1 VISPAPIAEGRPRRV
16 AKGFVE
22 ERDMLPEGIQIRGW
36 ATTVDAPP
44 ERVEIRIEDE
54 VVATTREFAPRP
66 DVAAFLGAES
76 AAQSA
81 WSCTVPYGAVKSY
94 RYQVATISAFSS
106 DGNERILFLGT
117 LDSLFGTVMQA
128 RAQALTQ
135 QVAQRQ
141 NEVVDLRERLA
152 VAEHQRNEL
161 DQQIAAMK
169 QSRFWKAREQ
179 WFAVKRKVGL
189 TDER

>member
-1 VISPAPIAEGRPRRV
+1 
-16 AKGFVE
+16 
-22 ERDMLPEGIQIRGW
+22 
-36 ATTVDAPP
+36 
-44 ERVEIRIEDE
+44 VEIRIEDE

-81 WSCTVPYGAVKSY
+81 WSCTVPYAAVKSY

-161 DQQIAAMK
+161 EQQIAAME